1 MKRYNKCLFYCY
13 KDLWINLVSILIILI
28 ICFILYIGCFIKF
41 SFFDRYSGLV
51 LKDGDYYV
59 SILVD
64 NSWFNIQ
71 SYSLLVNKVK
81 KDYSIVSISS
91 DYTITESGL
100 KKEVVL
106 KFDIDSNDR
115 IINNV
120 LNLYFVRKMT
130 FFERIKE
137 MVI

>member
-13 KDLWINLVSILIILI
+13 KDFWIIFISVLIILI
-28 ICFILYIGCFIKF
+28 IVFIFFIGCFVKF
-41 SFFDRYSGLV
+41 DFCYRYSGLV

-64 NSWFNIQ
+64 NSWFDLQNG
-71 SYSLLVNKVK
+71 SLVLNRK
-81 KDYSIVSISS
+81 KRDYSIINISS
-91 DYTITESGL
+91 DYTITDMGL
-100 KKEVVL
+100 RKEVSL
-106 KFDIDSNDR
+106 KFLIDDDDK
-115 IINNV
+115 IVNNV

-130 FFERIKE
+130 FFEKIKE

>member
-1 MKRYNKCLFYCY
+1 
-13 KDLWINLVSILIILI
+13 
-28 ICFILYIGCFIKF
+28 LYIGCFVKF

-51 LKDGDYYV
+51 IKDGDYYV

-71 SYSLLVNKVK
+71 SYSLLVNKEK
-81 KDYSIVSISS
+81 KVYSIVSISS

-100 KKEVVL
+100 KKEVIL
-106 KFDIDSNDR
+106 KFDIDSDDR
-115 IINNV
+115 IVNNV

-130 FFERIKE
+130 FLEKIKE